1 MLPQGGESGNS
12 NDSERTQQH
21 SYSLSVLGMAEL
33 RAQFTS
39 DLTRIKDDIGQLYDK
54 ISVMKDKAAS
64 EQLALITQLNQEF
77 TNINRR
83 LGDFSTA
90 LERFMLEADHNE
102 ETVASKVR
110 EISLDIEKR
119 LTEFRL
125 DLTRILPDGKLLALD
140 KALEEIHSSISK
152 LEQDVHTCLDQY
164 EAADRNATELEQTL
178 RRMLRKHIDES
189 RKCILADV
197 EKRLKQSDDDVEA
210 LKTADALQDK
220 KLREL
225 KKKVTQLTVKVGLF
239 VSVIGWLLHM
249 MFGDSA
255 KNIISQLTPSKATT
269 TTTTSSSKH
278 AGSSNDANQ

>member
-12 NDSERTQQH
+12 NDSERTQH
-21 SYSLSVLGMAEL
+21 SYSLSALGMAEL

-125 DLTRILPDGKLLALD
+125 DLSRVLPDGKLLAFD

-164 EAADRNATELEQTL
+164 ETADRNATELEQTL

-189 RKCILADV
+189 RKNILADV

-249 MFGDSA
+249 LFGDSA
-255 KNIISQLTPSKATT
+255 KNILSQLTPSKAA
-269 TTTTSSSKH
+269 TTTSSSKH

>member
-12 NDSERTQQH
+12 NDSERTQH

>member
-1 MLPQGGESGNS
+1 
-12 NDSERTQQH
+12 
-21 SYSLSVLGMAEL
+21 MAEL

-77 TNINRR
+77 AGINRR

-90 LERFMLEADHNE
+90 LERFMVEADHNE

-125 DLTRILPDGKLLALD
+125 DLSRILPDGKLLALD
-140 KALEEIHSSISK
+140 KALEEIHTSISK
-152 LEQDVHTCLDQY
+152 LEQDVHTCLEQY

-178 RRMLRKHIDES
+178 RRVVRKHISES
-189 RKCILADV
+189 REHILADV
-197 EKRLKQSDDDVEA
+197 DKRLKQSEEEVEA

-249 MFGDSA
+249 LFGDSA
-255 KNIISQLTPSKATT
+255 KSIVSQLTNSKSAAP
-269 TTTTSSSKH
+269 TTSVSSGKH
-278 AGSSNDANQ
+278 AGSAATHTSKTSIIDSADSANDANQ

>member
-12 NDSERTQQH
+12 NDSERTQH

-269 TTTTSSSKH
+269 TTTSSSKH

>member
-1 MLPQGGESGNS
+1 MLPQGGEPSSNVS
-12 NDSERTQQH
+12 NDSLQH
-21 SYSLSVLGMAEL
+21 SYSLSALGMAEL

-140 KALEEIHSSISK
+140 KALDEIHNSISK
-152 LEQDVHTCLDQY
+152 LEQDVHMCLDQY
-164 EAADRNATELEQTL
+164 EAADRNVTELEQSL
-178 RRMLRKHIDES
+178 RRLLRKHIDES
-189 RKCILADV
+189 RKTILADV
-197 EKRLKQSDDDVEA
+197 DSRIKQSEEDVEA
-210 LKTADALQDK
+210 LKSADALQDK

-255 KNIISQLTPSKATT
+255 KSIISQLSPSKS
-269 TTTTSSSKH
+269 TTTSSSKH
-278 AGSSNDANQ
+278 AGASNDANQ

>member
-1 MLPQGGESGNS
+1 MLPQGDESGNS
-12 NDSERTQQH
+12 NDSERTQH

-255 KNIISQLTPSKATT
+255 KNIISQLVPSKATA
-269 TTTTSSSKH
+269 TTSSSKH